1 MKAIDFLG
9 LRVTQA
15 EIEPAAG
22 GSVETKLAATT
33 YFKAIALATAIS
45 YKANALAMCLF
56 RVYEKG
62 KEVNDDLWYRLNVD
76 PNDNQ
81 NAAQFWCELVER
93 LCMRGDALVV
103 PVGDRFY
110 VADSYSREEHPL
122 EQDIFSGIVIGSANL
137 IKKYRASECMFFK
150 LADKNISSYV
160 ESMLDSYSTLMAAA
174 MATYKATCGQKY
186 KLVMERGRTGSL
198 KDEDEIEAML
208 KRNLTTFIDNANA
221 VYFEAKGSRLE
232 PVKAE
237 NTVEP
242 TDISDLR
249 KEIYDSAAVAFKVP
263 KSIMYGDMTNMGD
276 LVNTMLTFSVDPEA
290 KMISDEV
297 TRKNFKP
304 DEIMAGSKVKV
315 DTTTI
320 KHIDIFDAA
329 ASASQLVSYGVFTI
343 NDVLKALGYEP
354 VGDDLANKR
363 LITKNLGA
371 VEDVLRDANQ
381 GGEI

>member
-122 EQDIFSGIVIGSANL
+122 EQDIFSSIVIGNANL

-186 KLVMERGRTGSL
+186 KLVMERGHTGSL